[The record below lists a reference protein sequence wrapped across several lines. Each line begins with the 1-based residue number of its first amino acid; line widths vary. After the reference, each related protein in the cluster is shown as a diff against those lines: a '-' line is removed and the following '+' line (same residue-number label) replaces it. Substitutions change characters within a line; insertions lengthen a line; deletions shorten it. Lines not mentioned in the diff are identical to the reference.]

1 MSFTFR
7 RFFGSVVIG
16 FGASPL
22 LRGATAALCET
33 VTPAVPPG
41 MRSKA
46 HISANGLVNHL
57 FDDDPLPTEEELQY
71 VKTWGV
77 PWVEDWDRPGER
89 GIRAD
94 RSASHQRQIIM
105 IRHGQY
111 GNESIHDD
119 RIHRLTALGERQAR
133 ATGVYLRKLFE
144 EGEKRKKLNAIYR
157 QAQRAFKK
165 AKNDGASE
173 EQLTQLEKKVSEA
186 RQALSGAGG
195 ILIDDMPTAVHVS
208 DMTRAKQ
215 TAHLI
220 LEAFPADVRRCQDV
234 DPQLRE
240 RIPCAVQPARSFTAS
255 AEDMRT
261 AEAVFE
267 RYFHR
272 PSESGTTVEVIVG
285 HGNMIRYLTMR
296 ALQLPPEAW
305 LRTSLPHCSVTAIT
319 IRGTGH
325 VSLVGMGS
333 YGHLPP
339 EMVTVSNVK

>member
-1 MSFTFR
+1 MSSTFR
-7 RFFGSVVIG
+7 RFFGSVAVG
-16 FGASPL
+16 FAASPL
-22 LRGATAALCET
+22 LRGAAVALCES
-33 VTPAVPPG
+33 VKPPAPPG
-41 MRSKA
+41 LGSTA
-46 HISANGLVNHL
+46 NISADGLVNHL
-57 FDDDPLPTEEELQY
+57 FDNDPLPTKEELQY

-77 PWVEDWDRPGER
+77 PWVEDWDRPGAR

-111 GNESIHDD
+111 GNESINDD
-119 RIHRLTALGERQAR
+119 SIHKLTALGERQAR
-133 ATGVYLRKLFE
+133 ETGVYLHRLFE
-144 EGEKRKKLNAIYR
+144 EGERRKQQNASYR
-157 QAQRAFKK
+157 QARRAYKQAK
-165 AKNDGASE
+165 ADGATPEKLSE
-173 EQLTQLEKKVSEA
+173 LERKVDEEYRRLA
-186 RQALSGAGG
+186 GVGG
-195 ILIDDMPTAVHVS
+195 IFVDGAATAVHVS

-215 TAHLI
+215 TANLI
-220 LEAFPADVRRCQDV
+220 LEAFPAEVRRRMDV

-240 RIPCAVQPARSFTAS
+240 RIPCAVQPPRSFSAS
-255 AEDMRT
+255 EEDMRV

-272 PSESGTTVEVIVG
+272 PTESASSVEVIVG

-305 LRTSLPHCSVTAIT
+305 LRTSLPHCSITSIT

-339 EMVTVSNVK
+339 DMVTVSNVK